1 MPDAG
6 EIRKKTRRIA
16 LCGLLGALGAVCM
29 LLGGMIPFATFCCPV
44 LASLALLPAMDE
56 CGGAWALGLYAVLS
70 ALSLLL
76 APDRES
82 AALFVFLG
90 YYPLLQRMLCRLR
103 SAPLRMLCKLA
114 VFNLAAA
121 AAAWFLAHVLGIPGP
136 AAERSAQQ
144 GWMTAGLL
152 LLGNAVFFLYDAALP
167 RLYGWYARRLRPQL
181 RRRFR
186 L

>member
-90 YYPLLQRMLCRLR
+90 YYPLLQRILCRCAAPR
-103 SAPLRMLCKLA
+103 CGCSASWR
-114 VFNLAAA
+114 
-121 AAAWFLAHVLGIPGP
+121 FLIW
-136 AAERSAQQ
+136 RQRR
-144 GWMTAGLL
+144 
-152 LLGNAVFFLYDAALP
+152 LLGSWPMSWEYRD
-167 RLYGWYARRLRPQL
+167 RRQSVLHSRAG
-181 RRRFR
+181 
-186 L
+186 